1 MTLRILALCLLPCAP
16 LLFIAWAGL
25 SFRRGDAKPRVSD
38 WERRALKVR
47 RYYDTHPGRHDAASV
62 AARFGFTV
70 GTVHDIRAGR
80 QSDGGRLW
88 QGPCKGWRN

>member
-1 MTLRILALCLLPCAP
+1 MLMEWLVLLPVLP
-16 LLFIAWAGL
+16 LLFIALAGL
-25 SFRRGDAKPRVSD
+25 PHRQGDPKPRQND

-47 RYYDTHPGRHDAASV
+47 RYYEKNPGRHDAASV

-88 QGPCKGWRN
+88 QGPVQGWE